1 METGVPDFRIEA
13 RATGAVMRVAVFGEV
28 DAVSAP
34 ELEACLAEAAGAGC
48 AELELDF
55 SGLGF
60 IDSSGLSVLAAAHKQ
75 LRESGI
81 QLVIASPPPPARRI
95 FDISGLDQ
103 VLTIR

>member
-1 METGVPDFRIEA
+1 MQKGVPDFRIET
-13 RATGAVMRVAVFGEV
+13 RAAGAVVRVAVFGEV
-28 DAVSAP
+28 DAASAP
-34 ELEACLAEAAGAGC
+34 ELEACLAAAAGAGC

-60 IDSSGLSVLAAAHKQ
+60 IDSSGLSVLVAAHKQ

-81 QLVIASPPPPARRI
+81 QLVIASPPLPARRI